1 MNQTNWGYFE
11 IVLAEYLKDH
21 GISKN
26 KLAAAANLQR
36 SQLIS
41 YCKNEVQRPDLSV
54 MARICCVLSCE
65 LNDIIKYRPPT
76 GELPCRSSNESGEAQ
91 HE

>member
-1 MNQTNWGYFE
+1 MNQTDWGHFD
-11 IVLAEYLKDH
+11 IILAEYLEIH

-65 LNDIIKYRPPT
+65 LNDIIKYCPPIGDRPCIT
-76 GELPCRSSNESGEAQ
+76 ANKSGEVH

>member
-1 MNQTNWGYFE
+1 MGEIDWGRFD
-11 IVLAEYLKDH
+11 IVLSEYLELH
-21 GISKN
+21 NISKN

-41 YCKNEVQRPDLSV
+41 YCKNEVQRPDLGV
-54 MARICCVLSCE
+54 LARICCVLNCE
-65 LNDIIKYRPPT
+65 LSDIIKYCPPLGKHPAVKECTT
-76 GELPCRSSNESGEAQ
+76 GGVG

>member
-1 MNQTNWGYFE
+1 MNQTDWGHFD
-11 IVLAEYLKDH
+11 IILAEYLEDH

-65 LNDIIKYRPPT
+65 LNDIIKYRPPIGDHPSIT
-76 GELPCRSSNESGEAQ
+76 GNKFGEAC

>member
-1 MNQTNWGYFE
+1 MNQTDWGHFD
-11 IVLAEYLKDH
+11 IILAEYLENH

-54 MARICCVLSCE
+54 MARICCALSCD
-65 LNDIIKYRPPT
+65 LNDIIKYRPPIGDHPSIT
-76 GELPCRSSNESGEAQ
+76 SKNIRGVH